1 MGSGRPPGTDLP
13 APYESPWRRLGR
25 DLRDVLASLR
35 LRLWELLRRNRQ
47 GDLWRPRPWPEGL
60 ASLFW
65 PLVLGGLLVVAL
77 VAGARLA
84 RHSAPPAPTA
94 ALAPPPTAERSSS
107 APVAPEPVA
116 PGPLPPGPLPPEPQA
131 PGTLVPPPAEPLPVE
146 SVPGVPAPLLLALA
160 DTPGAELLRDAR
172 AEPARALLVL
182 QVDLAYGGLP
192 APERAERAQ
201 AWWQRA
207 QELGY
212 ERLELLGPGNGL
224 LARSAVVGGGLV
236 LYEPPPGSAGD
247 PA

>member
-1 MGSGRPPGTDLP
+1 
-13 APYESPWRRLGR
+13 
-25 DLRDVLASLR
+25 
-35 LRLWELLRRNRQ
+35 
-47 GDLWRPRPWPEGL
+47 
-60 ASLFW
+60 
-65 PLVLGGLLVVAL
+65 
-77 VAGARLA
+77 
-84 RHSAPPAPTA
+84 
-94 ALAPPPTAERSSS
+94 
-107 APVAPEPVA
+107 
-116 PGPLPPGPLPPEPQA
+116 
-131 PGTLVPPPAEPLPVE
+131 VE